1 MRGFKA
7 QGSRALSLCPSP
19 TPASMSAAFN
29 FVRSALFDLHDGL
42 QPAHFN
48 STDAET
54 WLRKFSVALVCGGPT
69 ALRVLTYAC

>member
-1 MRGFKA
+1 
-7 QGSRALSLCPSP
+7 
-19 TPASMSAAFN
+19 MSAAFN
-29 FVRSALFDLHDGL
+29 FVRSALFDLRDGL

-48 STDAET
+48 SADAET